1 MKFHIENT
9 AVLQK
14 TCLGF
19 RHRRG
24 LRFHHQLSEQGQR
37 EHGANQVILWAPSF
51 SDQAMKSFRK
61 KKCEIIKKNLWC
73 ARKEPWQA
81 SLEPSDEIFWP
92 ADDVDS
98 YRALA
103 YQTLFF
109 SRSSPLPVVG
119 LYPAVSVVK
128 RYQISRE
135 NREELLDITG
145 QRDPSLFHLFAF
157 DNPQKMSHVWPE
169 SEVIDEP
176 RISANY
182 QRFWLTINSF
192 RSSGNNDSKSPI
204 IGGARFDFLE

>member
-1 MKFHIENT
+1 MKKVRNH
-9 AVLQK
+9 QK
-14 TCLGF
+14 ELMMCTERALTSLAGTVGWNFLTCWWCGF
-19 RHRRG
+19 ISG
-24 LRFHHQLSEQGQR
+24 S
-37 EHGANQVILWAPSF
+37 ILF
-51 SDQAMKSFRK
+51 SD
-61 KKCEIIKKNLWC
+61 II
-73 ARKEPWQA
+73 
-81 SLEPSDEIFWP
+81 IT
-92 ADDVDS
+92 
-98 YRALA
+98 

-109 SRSSPLPVVG
+109 SRSGPLLPVVG
-119 LYPAVSVVK
+119 LDPAVSVVK

-135 NREELLDITG
+135 SREELLDITG

-192 RSSGNNDSKSPI
+192 QSSGNNDSKSPI